1 MAFLVVRTT
10 SLSFFCTY
18 NPVGMVNIA
27 TVFEYH
33 ALLFLIFLGVLLL
46 AHQQQSN
53 RLLAKGCFAARPYVL
68 LGLQLAGIVL
78 FGVLPYDVPHLSYPV
93 ICPGRFSLVAFS
105 FVVLLAT
112 AALLAGRQQ
121 ARKETATSVT
131 PLSQLPGW
139 PFLLVYLV
147 FRLLFIAAYE
157 NWFRGFLLIDSLA
170 LLPLTAAM
178 ALNGFLYAALHC
190 INGEKEMIGCLP
202 FGWLLCGLCIWW
214 GATWPAILIHL
225 MLTLG
230 YEWQQWQLSITKTS
244 SYAHTRYR
252 SFWLYR

>member
-1 MAFLVVRTT
+1 
-10 SLSFFCTY
+10 
-18 NPVGMVNIA
+18 MVNTAI
-27 TVFEYH
+27 VFGYH

-46 AHQQQSN
+46 AHHQQSN

-78 FGVLPYDVPHLSYPV
+78 FGLLPYSVPHLRNPV
-93 ICPGRFSLVAFS
+93 IYDGRFSLVAYG

-121 ARKETATSVT
+121 ARKEAATSVT
-131 PLSQLPGW
+131 PFSQLLGW
-139 PFLLVYLV
+139 PFQLVYLL
-147 FRLLFIAAYE
+147 FRLFFIAAYE

-170 LLPLTAAM
+170 LLPLAAAV
-178 ALNGFLYAALHC
+178 ALNGCLYAALHC
-190 INGEKEMIGCLP
+190 VNGKKEMIGCLP
-202 FGWLLCGLCIWW
+202 FGCLLCGLCIWW
-214 GATWPAILIHL
+214 GATWPAIFIHL

-252 SFWLYR
+252 GFRLYR